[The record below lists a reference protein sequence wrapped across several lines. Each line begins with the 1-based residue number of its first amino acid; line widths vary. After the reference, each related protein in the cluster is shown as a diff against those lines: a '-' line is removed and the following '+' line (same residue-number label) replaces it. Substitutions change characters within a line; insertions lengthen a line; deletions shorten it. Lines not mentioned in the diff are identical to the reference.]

1 MRLFVDV
8 TFSVLPLEQQ
18 LLPKCNGL
26 AKSHFSCCSQLSLLL
41 FESFYCFPIFS
52 ILALSL
58 LSLLAKSHL
67 IQILSLV
74 HLCYYLLYPFYVM
87 YPSHLNFTIIKTQ
100 IPDAFLTQL
109 PKFCLPSLSFFL
121 RGTTTCSCTSYL
133 RHLTASLL
141 SQPDSQV

>member
-1 MRLFVDV
+1 MDV
-8 TFSVLPLEQQ
+8 TFCMLPLEQQ
-18 LLPKCNGL
+18 LLPKCSGL
-26 AKSHFSCCSQLSLLL
+26 AKNHFCCSQLGLLL

-52 ILALSL
+52 ILVLSL

-74 HLCYYLLYPFYVM
+74 HLCYYLLYPFYIM
-87 YPSHLNFTIIKTQ
+87 YPSHLSFIIITTQ

-109 PKFCLPSLSFFL
+109 PKFCLPSLSLFL
-121 RGTTTCSCTSYL
+121 RAPTTCSCPSYL

-141 SQPDSQV
+141 SQTDSQV